1 MNLITE
7 YMGKK
12 ALVLRAFD
20 KDNLYW
26 EVIKKQNEYGQDEFI
41 ITGDVIDKIEQ
52 ALKIGYEAQGDV
64 AIWKYRFEQ
73 ADLCY
78 RYAIQDQMNEE
89 TEKPTTN
96 FEKIT
101 SSVESLADIMDNYR
115 WCPYFSNSTCDSKIE
130 CKECI
135 IEWSQ
140 KECERWT
147 GGKY

>member
-7 YMGKK
+7 YKGKK
-12 ALVLRAFD
+12 ALVLSAFD

-41 ITGDVIDKIEQ
+41 ITGDVIDKIAETLQ
-52 ALKIGYEAQGDV
+52 AGYEAQGDV

-89 TEKPTTN
+89 AEKPRTK
-96 FEKIT
+96 FDKIT
-101 SSVESLADIMDNYR
+101 ESVESLANYIENYTMF
-115 WCPYFSNSTCDSKIE
+115 WWKKCDQCE
-130 CKECI
+130 TYDHCNECI
-135 IEWSQ
+135 KEWLQ
-140 KECERWT
+140 KECEE
-147 GGKY
+147 